1 MGKIQY
7 GRLAIP
13 GALIVLLVYLIWQ
26 SSWNFV
32 YLGGLLFLLFILLYF
47 YYYRGKIQDLNNQP
61 VRDLWGTAWGIGTLL
76 VLGWFSVLTLN
87 NYFEADSSVYKNS
100 DHYALKM
107 DGICVKKTDRIIVAG
122 TGDNAFFDQKR
133 FMGNIVVE
141 NVNDSTIQLGL
152 QRFPYSF
159 YQEFY
164 SEDGRLD
171 KLCLRNTESMFSFT
185 NQDTLQ
191 LKMQNGSIYQF
202 YVDEL
207 SEEDKLV
214 VWRARKIQ
222 RFLSQPFHVAEVFTG
237 ISGKFVNLVDTIA
250 GFKAIISGECDHL
263 PEAAFFMVGTIDE
276 AFEKAKNLGS

>member
-32 YLGGLLFLLFILLYF
+32 YLGGLLFLLCILLYF

-122 TGDNAFFDQKR
+122 TGDNAFFDQLAGSADVIRAHGKDVR
-133 FMGNIVVE
+133 ASQRNQSSSRSLHAGGRDIDHVDIRALLE
-141 NVNDSTIQLGL
+141 GL
-152 QRFPYSF
+152 
-159 YQEFY
+159 
-164 SEDGRLD
+164 
-171 KLCLRNTESMFSFT
+171 
-185 NQDTLQ
+185 
-191 LKMQNGSIYQF
+191 
-202 YVDEL
+202 
-207 SEEDKLV
+207 
-214 VWRARKIQ
+214 
-222 RFLSQPFHVAEVFTG
+222 
-237 ISGKFVNLVDTIA
+237 
-250 GFKAIISGECDHL
+250 
-263 PEAAFFMVGTIDE
+263 
-276 AFEKAKNLGS
+276 